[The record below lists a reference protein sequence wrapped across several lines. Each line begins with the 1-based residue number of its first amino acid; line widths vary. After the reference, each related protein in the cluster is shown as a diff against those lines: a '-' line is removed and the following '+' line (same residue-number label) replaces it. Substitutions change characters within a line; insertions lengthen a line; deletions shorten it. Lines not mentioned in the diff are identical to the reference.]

1 MKHYQRALVSL
12 YSFFTAVLAL
22 FVLFVALGW
31 QDPLNYLQVLLAQ
44 PETRWTIAA
53 VAAIVFLLAVKLL
66 LDSFRSEKI
75 SQAPIQ
81 LTGLGE
87 VSITIGT
94 LENMVKR
101 SVHNVTGVHH
111 VRPQIKCTPDGIA
124 VFIKVQLA
132 PELNIPETT
141 SQLQSSIRE
150 YLETYAGL
158 KLVEAKVLVEDA
170 PPETKSR
177 VE

>member
-1 MKHYQRALVSL
+1 MKYYQRALVSL
-12 YSFFTAVLAL
+12 YSFLTAVLAL
-22 FVLFVALGW
+22 LVLFVALGW
-31 QDPLNYLQVLLAQ
+31 QEPLNYFQVLLAQ
-44 PETRWTIAA
+44 PETRWTMAAIAA
-53 VAAIVFLLAVKLL
+53 LIFLLAVKLL

-75 SQAPIQ
+75 TQAPIQ
-81 LTGLGE
+81 TTGLGE
-87 VSITIGT
+87 VSITIST
-94 LENMVKR
+94 LENMVKK
-101 SVHNVTGVHH
+101 SVHNVAGVYHI
-111 VRPQIKCTPDGIA
+111 RPQIKSTPDGIA

-141 SQLQSSIRE
+141 SQLQLAIQE

-158 KLVEAKVLVEDA
+158 KVIEAKVLVEDA